1 MQFKICVNATPV
13 KSSPIFNI

>member
-13 KSSPIFNI
+13 KSNPIFNI